1 MWLGRARREGQ
12 TTQAAFAGR
21 SRAPGRLAWML
32 RVRDGGPS
40 KGETTVPGFAGGG
53 GLARIGTSAAPLGF
67 ARAGAPVL
75 ARHSVGR
82 PEPGRGRGGARR
94 VGRG

>member
-1 MWLGRARREGQ
+1 MAGQSTEGGADDASRLCWTKQ
-12 TTQAAFAGR
+12 GAWEIGLDAAGE
-21 SRAPGRLAWML
+21 GEE
-32 RVRDGGPS
+32 VRDGGPS

-75 ARHSVGR
+75 ARHSV
-82 PEPGRGRGGARR
+82 
-94 VGRG
+94 